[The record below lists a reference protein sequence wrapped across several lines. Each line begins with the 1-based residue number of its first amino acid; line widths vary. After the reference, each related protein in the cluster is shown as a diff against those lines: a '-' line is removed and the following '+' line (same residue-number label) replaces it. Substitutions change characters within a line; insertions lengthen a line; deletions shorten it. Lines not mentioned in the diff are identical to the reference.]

1 MYHLVKHRCFY
12 YVYFADV
19 KIQEGV
25 PERMYERQ
33 AEREVQRLISLC
45 YDATQ

>member
-19 KIQEGV
+19 KISEGSYLV
-25 PERMYERQ
+25 Q
-33 AEREVQRLISLC
+33 AEREVARLIALC
-45 YDATQ
+45 YSTDI

>member
-19 KIQEGV
+19 KISEG
-25 PERMYERQ
+25 MYERQ
-33 AEREVQRLISLC
+33 AEREIARLIELC